1 MRHGMKNVRTHAKPL
16 SADDWARMRREG
28 PSALAWMRDG
38 GLADARSR
46 ALALIWAGGIPF
58 VGYAWLGWTPM
69 LMLAWL
75 LIDSANTLIADSVRL
90 VLAGPALRSA
100 HRKDQQCTEMLGL
113 ASDLAEGARRSSAS
127 AQRTSPPM
135 LFFFGCVA
143 TLFMFAFMLPGA
155 SHLGIGQ
162 WRELLAD
169 PYIPWLV
176 AADLVLQSGRAAYA
190 GMVARGGGR
199 GNNQRIFVESGSN
212 VLLYVGVLVL
222 IWLPINFGALGM
234 VLMLAA
240 INLVRFGFG
249 VYAWWYMPVAMDV
262 LAAQLERALGAM
274 STRPDEDGGDLSR
287 ASAEKGGN

>member
-1 MRHGMKNVRTHAKPL
+1 MKSEKNSVRTRARPL
-16 SADDWARMRREG
+16 SADDWTRMRREG

-46 ALALIWAGGIPF
+46 ALALVWAGGMPF
-58 VGYAWLGWTPM
+58 AGYAWLGWTPL

-75 LIDSANTLIADSVRL
+75 LIDCANTLIADSARL
-90 VLAGPALRSA
+90 ALAGPALKVA

-113 ASDLAEGARRSSAS
+113 ASDLAEGMHRSSAT
-127 AQRTSPPM
+127 AQRTSPQM
-135 LFFFGCVA
+135 LYFFGCVA

-155 SHLGIGQ
+155 PHLGIGQ

-169 PYIPWLV
+169 PFIPWL
-176 AADLVLQSGRAAYA
+176 ALADLVLQTGRAAYA
-190 GMVARGGGR
+190 GMVARGGKR
-199 GNNQRIFVESGSN
+199 GSNQRIFVESGSN
-212 VLLYVGVLVL
+212 VLLYVGVLML

-249 VYAWWYMPVAMDV
+249 LYAWWYMPVAMRE
-262 LAAQLERALGAM
+262 LATQLERALGAG
-274 STRPDEDGGDLSR
+274 SAHPGGDSGDLSR
-287 ASAEKGGN
+287 TPATGCGN